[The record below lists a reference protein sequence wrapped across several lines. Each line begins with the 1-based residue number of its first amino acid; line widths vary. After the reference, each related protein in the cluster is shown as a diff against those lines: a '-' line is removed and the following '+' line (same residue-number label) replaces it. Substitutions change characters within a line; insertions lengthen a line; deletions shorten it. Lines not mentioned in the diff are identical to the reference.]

1 MKKEK
6 KWRFKLIKKN
16 KFKNILNLKKKSKIK
31 RIKTKF
37 DILIN

>member
-6 KWRFKLIKKN
+6 KWRVKLRKKN